1 MEITSKKTSDYVNS
15 AHFASENTPK
25 NTSKE
30 ILNRNFFIINEMNN
44 IGDNIVQNMTSLD
57 SHDSKNLASI
67 SIELKNI
74 SESIHELSNNLIDK
88 QDTSIKRA
96 EGNES
101 VKVSEVEQ
109 NVSEPKE
116 KQSLFSKIL
125 SFLASLFGL
134 SGSALLGLLGDFGNF
149 LKNPVK
155 WVTDVIKNNVKK
167 FIEPFA
173 PVFKFMLHPV
183 DTIIGGFKNKWNKM
197 TNFIVNTL
205 NTIPGVNIK
214 NNFLIEDK
222 LKVTDTT
229 KDKVKISDQKMADK
243 PAVTRDLVDNR
254 PAKSLKQPS
263 AINRAYNYI
272 KNTGNTVIQKGLGIF
287 DYIRNALTS
296 AWDSACS
303 AALEGKRKLSSFIT
317 KKAESLVSAIFKKLP
332 ISNKFKIILEAVV
345 KNIDKI
351 RTRLAK
357 QGLKIFSKAIP
368 GAGFLIGIY
377 MAWDKFKEGQFILGA
392 LSAISAVI
400 SLLPGLGAVVSI
412 CLDILIEIAAM
423 YTKKDNMVDD
433 INNMQIEANNIVIE
447 QMNNANNSK
456 LYNKDLKLFESGIT
470 ENSSL
475 VDRASVNLVS
485 DSNINSSPGLTDTPN
500 KSKDSSNIQETKPDI
515 SATPINNTYQTTN
528 VYNSY
533 NSYNNSENSTSSS
546 SSGGSASSKGSKA
559 AAEFSEKYN
568 KGYKNYTGSCA
579 KYVRSYLMAAGY
591 PLDNWPVAAADYV
604 KFLPKYGFTQVKEPA
619 MTYSP
624 REGDISI
631 TNRFGKHR
639 YGHIAI
645 FNGSQWVSDAEQGS
659 ISIYNDI
666 NAYGGPNKQISIWR
680 DTTGQTPSDEM
691 VVHKLSNMDK
701 SFKDALKGMKNRV
714 TANSAVS
721 NASSPEI
728 SMTSPSDIKETV
740 ADISD
745 SNVATVS
752 TSPSPVMTSPST
764 SVVETKSANVIK
776 EKDVNIQY
784 VKNDS
789 INNSYAYNQVDETIN
804 ATLLDA
810 FILS

>member
-1 MEITSKKTSDYVNS
+1 MEITGKKTSDYASSVPL
-15 AHFASENTPK
+15 ASESISK

-44 IGDNIVQNMTSLD
+44 IGDNIIQTTSSLNLQ
-57 SHDSKNLASI
+57 DSKNLASI
-67 SIELKNI
+67 SVELKNI

-101 VKVSEVEQ
+101 VKVSDIERRL
-109 NVSEPKE
+109 SESKE
-116 KQSLFSKIL
+116 NQSLFSKIL

-134 SGSALLGLLGDFGNF
+134 SGSALLGLLGDFGIF

-155 WVTDVIKNNVKK
+155 WVSDVIKNNVNR
-167 FIEPFA
+167 FIKPFT
-173 PVFKFMLHPV
+173 PIFKFMLHPV
-183 DTIIGGFKNKWNKM
+183 DTILEGFKNKWNKM
-197 TNFIVNTL
+197 TNFIVGTL

-222 LKVTDTT
+222 LKV
-229 KDKVKISDQKMADK
+229 SDQKITDRLLT
-243 PAVTRDLVDNR
+243 TRDSVDNKS
-254 PAKSLKQPS
+254 AKSSKQPS
-263 AINRAYNYI
+263 AISRTYNYI
-272 KNTGNTVIQKGLGIF
+272 KNTSSAVIQKGLGIF

-303 AALEGKRKLSSFIT
+303 VALEGKRKLSSFIT
-317 KKAESLVSAIFKKLP
+317 KKAESFVSAVFKK
-332 ISNKFKIILEAVV
+332 ISIPNKFKIILEAVI

-351 RTRLAK
+351 RARLAK

-392 LSAISAVI
+392 LSAISALI

-423 YTKKDNMVDD
+423 YTEKDNDMITD
-433 INNMQIEANNIVIE
+433 INNMQIEANNIVIK
-447 QMNNANNSK
+447 QMKNANDLK
-456 LYNKDLKLFESGIT
+456 LYNSDLKSFESGIT
-470 ENSSL
+470 GHSGFINK
-475 VDRASVNLVS
+475 ASVNLVS
-485 DSNINSSPGLTDTPN
+485 DSNINSSASLIDTSSE
-500 KSKDSSNIQETKPDI
+500 SKDSSNIRETKPDI

-559 AAEFSEKYN
+559 AAAFSERYN
-568 KGYKNYTGSCA
+568 KGYKNYTGACA

-604 KFLPKYGFTQVKEPA
+604 KFLPKYGFTQIKEPA

-624 REGDISI
+624 QEGDISI
-631 TNRFGKHR
+631 TNRFGRHR

-645 FNGSQWVSDAEQGS
+645 FNGGKWVSDAEQGS

-691 VVHKLSNMDK
+691 VDHKLSNMDK

-714 TANSAVS
+714 TANSEIS
-721 NASSPEI
+721 NVSSPEI
-728 SMTSPSDIKETV
+728 STTSPSNIKETV
-740 ADISD
+740 ADISS
-745 SNVATVS
+745 SNAATVS
-752 TSPSPVMTSPST
+752 TSPSPAITSPST
-764 SVVETKSANVIK
+764 SVIETKSANVIK

-789 INNSYAYNQVDETIN
+789 INNSYTYNQLDETID

-810 FILS
+810 FILN